1 VIVGRARGADVNI
14 LLIGEGGIRRAT
26 SFADLCF
33 IGAGGVRFALQ
44 LRITLYELQIKIEL
58 TKVLINASG
67 QTGIYYDDADVRPKG
82 IHKLLCRINEA
93 TT

>member
-1 VIVGRARGADVNI
+1 MIVGRARGADVNI

-26 SFADLCF
+26 SFEDLCF

-58 TKVLINASG
+58 TASLG
-67 QTGIYYDDADVRPKG
+67 HAIESNRPDAVKR
-82 IHKLLCRINEA
+82 HCLCGSPEA
-93 TT
+93 AA